1 MRSSDTGPELLHFI
15 RALQSPMPEA
25 NSKRVFVAI
34 DTFDG
39 HHAGSQFQF
48 AFPFH
53 IHGSHSGSSPY
64 GSWSLD
70 ALFFPFIGLHPGAAV
85 EIVQWKGDT
94 EADRRRAQFFLL

>member
-1 MRSSDTGPELLHFI
+1 
-15 RALQSPMPEA
+15 MPKA

-53 IHGSHSGSSPY
+53 IHGSHPGSSPY

-70 ALFFPFIGLHPGAAV
+70 ALFFPFIGLHPGAV
-85 EIVQWKGDT
+85 EIVEGDGGG
-94 EADRRRAQFFLL
+94 DRRRAQFFRL